1 MITLSE
7 IWKTTPFISLLLL
20 AGLVQVP
27 EELQEAA
34 KVDGATAWQRL
45 WKVVLPNMKAAI
57 MVAVLFRTLDAWRI
71 FDNPFVMTSGAND
84 TETLSFLAYRQNV
97 TLVNLGAGSAVSV
110 LLFFTVVVI
119 AFIFIKGFKTDLS
132 QVQGRR
138 ADGRPQDQ
146 QLVDGLGRADPGV
159 GDVPA
164 AVDGLAGVQEPRHV
178 PRRATPAFFPEDWTW
193 DNFQTVFSDELFTSA
208 LRNSFGIAIIATVL
222 SVIVAMFAAYAIA
235 RLDFRGK
242 KLLLSMALAIAMF
255 PQAALVGPLFNM
267 WRGLGIYDT
276 WIGLIIPYLTF
287 ALPLSIWTMS
297 AFFRQI
303 PWEMEQA
310 AQVDGATAWQAFR
323 KVIVP
328 LAAPGVFT
336 TAILTFFF
344 CWNEFLLAISLTS
357 TDRARTVPAALSFF
371 TGPSQFQSP
380 VTAIM
385 AASVVVTIPVVII
398 VLIFQRRIV
407 AGLTAGAVKG

>member
-1 MITLSE
+1 MDGRKTSNWWTFWGVLILLWAAFPLLWMLS
-7 IWKTTPFISLLLL
+7 L
-20 AGLVQVP
+20 AFKSP
-27 EELQEAA
+27 S
-34 KVDGATAWQRL
+34 T
-45 WKVVLPNMKAAI
+45 
-57 MVAVLFRTLDAWRI
+57 FRSES
-71 FDNPFVMTSGAND
+71 P
-84 TETLSFLAYRQNV
+84 SFLP
-97 TLVNLGAGSAVSV
+97 
-110 LLFFTVVVI
+110 
-119 AFIFIKGFKTDLS
+119 K
-132 QVQGRR
+132 
-138 ADGRPQDQ
+138 
-146 QLVDGLGRADPGV
+146 
-159 GDVPA
+159 
-164 AVDGLAGVQEPRHV
+164 
-178 PRRATPAFFPEDWTW
+178 DWTW
-193 DNFQTVFSDELFTSA
+193 ENFRTVFSSSLFTSA

-235 RLDFRGK
+235 RLEYPGK
-242 KLLLSMALAIAMF
+242 ALLLSMALAIAMF

-344 CWNEFLLAISLTS
+344 CWNEFLLAASLTS
-357 TDRARTVPAALSFF
+357 TDRARTVPAALSAFS
-371 TGPSQFQSP
+371 GASQFESP

-398 VLIFQRRIV
+398 VLLFQRRIV
-407 AGLTAGAVKG
+407 AGLTSGAVKG

>member
-1 MITLSE
+1 MDGRKTSNWWTIWGLLIVVWAAFPLVWMVSLSF
-7 IWKTTPFISLLLL
+7 KSP
-20 AGLVQVP
+20 
-27 EELQEAA
+27 
-34 KVDGATAWQRL
+34 ATFQ
-45 WKVVLPNMKAAI
+45 
-57 MVAVLFRTLDAWRI
+57 
-71 FDNPFVMTSGAND
+71 TSG
-84 TETLSFLAYRQNV
+84 
-97 TLVNLGAGSAVSV
+97 
-110 LLFFTVVVI
+110 
-119 AFIFIKGFKTDLS
+119 GFWPK
-132 QVQGRR
+132 
-138 ADGRPQDQ
+138 
-146 QLVDGLGRADPGV
+146 
-159 GDVPA
+159 
-164 AVDGLAGVQEPRHV
+164 
-178 PRRATPAFFPEDWTW
+178 DWTW
-193 DNFQTVFSDELFTSA
+193 DNYSTVFQDELFTSA

-222 SVIVAMFAAYAIA
+222 SVVIAMFAAYAIA

-255 PQAALVGPLFNM
+255 PVAALVGPLFNM

-323 KVIVP
+323 KVIIP

-344 CWNEFLLAISLTS
+344 CWNEFLLATSLTS

-371 TGPSQFQSP
+371 TGASQFESP

-385 AASVVVTIPVVII
+385 AASVVVTIPVVIL
-398 VLIFQRRIV
+398 VLLFQRRIV
-407 AGLTAGAVKG
+407 AGLTSGAVKG

>member
-1 MITLSE
+1 MTGNRTSH
-7 IWKTTPFISLLLL
+7 WW
-20 AGLVQVP
+20 
-27 EELQEAA
+27 
-34 KVDGATAWQRL
+34 TAWGLLILVWALFPLL
-45 WKVVLPNMKAAI
+45 W
-57 MVAVLFRTLDAWRI
+57 MV
-71 FDNPFVMTSGAND
+71 S
-84 TETLSFLAYRQNV
+84 LSF
-97 TLVNLGAGSAVSV
+97 
-110 LLFFTVVVI
+110 
-119 AFIFIKGFKTDLS
+119 K
-132 QVQGRR
+132 
-138 ADGRPQDQ
+138 
-146 QLVDGLGRADPGV
+146 DPNTF
-159 GDVPA
+159 
-164 AVDGLAGVQEPRHV
+164 RSS
-178 PRRATPAFFPEDWTW
+178 TPTFFPKEWVWTNY
-193 DNFQTVFSDELFTSA
+193 DTVFSDSLFTSA
-208 LRNSFGIAIIATVL
+208 LRNSVGIALIATLL

-235 RLDFRGK
+235 RLEFPGK

-267 WRGLGIYDT
+267 WRNLGIYDT

-371 TGPSQFQSP
+371 TGASQFQSP

-385 AASVVVTIPVVII
+385 AASVVVTIPVVIL
-398 VLIFQRRIV
+398 VLVFQRRIV

>member
-1 MITLSE
+1 ME
-7 IWKTTPFISLLLL
+7 GRKTSNWWTFWGVLILLWAAFPLAWMVSL
-20 AGLVQVP
+20 AFKSP
-27 EELQEAA
+27 
-34 KVDGATAWQRL
+34 AT
-45 WKVVLPNMKAAI
+45 
-57 MVAVLFRTLDAWRI
+57 FR
-71 FDNPFVMTSGAND
+71 SG
-84 TETLSFLAYRQNV
+84 EPSFLP
-97 TLVNLGAGSAVSV
+97 
-110 LLFFTVVVI
+110 
-119 AFIFIKGFKTDLS
+119 K
-132 QVQGRR
+132 
-138 ADGRPQDQ
+138 
-146 QLVDGLGRADPGV
+146 
-159 GDVPA
+159 
-164 AVDGLAGVQEPRHV
+164 
-178 PRRATPAFFPEDWTW
+178 DWTW
-193 DNFQTVFSDELFTSA
+193 ENFKTVFSDDLFTSA
-208 LRNSFGIAIIATVL
+208 LRNSFGIAVIATVL

-267 WRGLGIYDT
+267 WRSIGIYDT

-344 CWNEFLLAISLTS
+344 CWNEFLLAASLTS
-357 TDRARTVPAALSFF
+357 TDRARTVPAALSAFS
-371 TGPSQFQSP
+371 GASQFESP

-385 AASVVVTIPVVII
+385 AASVVVTIPIVII
-398 VLIFQRRIV
+398 VLLFQRRIV
-407 AGLTAGAVKG
+407 AGLTSGAVKG

>member
-1 MITLSE
+1 MASHRRSENWWTLWGVL
-7 IWKTTPFISLLLL
+7 ILLWALFPLL
-20 AGLVQVP
+20 
-27 EELQEAA
+27 
-34 KVDGATAWQRL
+34 W
-45 WKVVLPNMKAAI
+45 
-57 MVAVLFRTLDAWRI
+57 MV
-71 FDNPFVMTSGAND
+71 S
-84 TETLSFLAYRQNV
+84 LSF
-97 TLVNLGAGSAVSV
+97 
-110 LLFFTVVVI
+110 
-119 AFIFIKGFKTDLS
+119 K
-132 QVQGRR
+132 
-138 ADGRPQDQ
+138 
-146 QLVDGLGRADPGV
+146 DPGTFR
-159 GDVPA
+159 DAKP
-164 AVDGLAGVQEPRHV
+164 Q
-178 PRRATPAFFPEDWTW
+178 FFPEEWTW
-193 DNFQTVFSDELFTSA
+193 KNYDTVFSDSLFTSA
-208 LRNSFGIAIIATVL
+208 LRNSFGIALIATGL

-235 RLDFRGK
+235 RLDFPGK
-242 KLLLSMALAIAMF
+242 RLILTVALAIAMF

-357 TDRARTVPAALSFF
+357 TDKARTVPAALSFF
-371 TGPSQFQSP
+371 TGASQFESP
-380 VTAIM
+380 ITAIM
-385 AASVVVTIPVVII
+385 AASVVVTIPIVIL
-398 VLIFQRRIV
+398 VLAFQRKII
-407 AGLTAGAVKG
+407 AGLTSGAVKG

>member
-1 MITLSE
+1 M
-7 IWKTTPFISLLLL
+7 
-20 AGLVQVP
+20 
-27 EELQEAA
+27 
-34 KVDGATAWQRL
+34 
-45 WKVVLPNMKAAI
+45 
-57 MVAVLFRTLDAWRI
+57 
-71 FDNPFVMTSGAND
+71 
-84 TETLSFLAYRQNV
+84 
-97 TLVNLGAGSAVSV
+97 
-110 LLFFTVVVI
+110 
-119 AFIFIKGFKTDLS
+119 
-132 QVQGRR
+132 
-138 ADGRPQDQ
+138 
-146 QLVDGLGRADPGV
+146 
-159 GDVPA
+159 
-164 AVDGLAGVQEPRHV
+164 
-178 PRRATPAFFPEDWTW
+178 WTNY
-193 DNFQTVFSDELFTSA
+193 DTVFSDSLFTSA
-208 LRNSFGIAIIATVL
+208 LRNSIGISILATAIAV
-222 SVIVAMFAAYAIA
+222 VVAMFAAYAIA
-235 RLDFRGK
+235 RLDFPGK
-242 KLLLSMALAIAMF
+242 RLLLSMALGIAMF

-267 WRGLGIYDT
+267 WRNLGIYDT

-303 PWEMEQA
+303 PWEMEKA
-310 AQVDGATAWQAFR
+310 AQVDGATGWQAFR

-371 TGPSQFQSP
+371 TGASQFQSP

-398 VLIFQRRIV
+398 VLVFQRRIV

>member
-1 MITLSE
+1 M
-7 IWKTTPFISLLLL
+7 
-20 AGLVQVP
+20 
-27 EELQEAA
+27 
-34 KVDGATAWQRL
+34 
-45 WKVVLPNMKAAI
+45 
-57 MVAVLFRTLDAWRI
+57 
-71 FDNPFVMTSGAND
+71 
-84 TETLSFLAYRQNV
+84 
-97 TLVNLGAGSAVSV
+97 
-110 LLFFTVVVI
+110 
-119 AFIFIKGFKTDLS
+119 
-132 QVQGRR
+132 
-138 ADGRPQDQ
+138 DGRKTSNWWTFW
-146 QLVDGLGRADPGV
+146 GV
-159 GDVPA
+159 LILLWAAFPLLWMLSLAFKSPA
-164 AVDGLAGVQEPRHV
+164 TFRSNSPSFI
-178 PRRATPAFFPEDWTW
+178 PKDWTW
-193 DNFQTVFSDELFTSA
+193 ENFRTVFSDDLFTSA
-208 LRNSFGIAIIATVL
+208 LRNSFGIAVLATLL

-267 WRGLGIYDT
+267 WRSVGIYDT

-344 CWNEFLLAISLTS
+344 CWNEFLLAASLTS
-357 TDRARTVPAALSFF
+357 TARARTVPAALSAFS
-371 TGPSQFQSP
+371 GASQFESP

-398 VLIFQRRIV
+398 VLLFQRRIV
-407 AGLTAGAVKG
+407 AGLTSGAVKG